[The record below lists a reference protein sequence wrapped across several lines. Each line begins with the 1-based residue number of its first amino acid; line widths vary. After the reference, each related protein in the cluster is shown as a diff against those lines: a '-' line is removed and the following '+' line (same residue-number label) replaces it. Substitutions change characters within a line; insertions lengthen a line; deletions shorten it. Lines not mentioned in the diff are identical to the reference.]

1 MDSDNIY
8 VSVIEFK
15 DRQFD
20 DQTLILSTMPRS
32 SLRTKLVSLSMPWTK
47 LTR

>member
-20 DQTLILSTMPRS
+20 DQTLIL
-32 SLRTKLVSLSMPWTK
+32 LCLALV
-47 LTR
+47 